1 MLSWHLLLRAPR
13 LTQELLE
20 IDNIYS
26 ISHFVQLALMIKMVP
41 WLRLHLSNA
50 GSLGSIPG

>member
-20 IDNIYS
+20 IDDIYS
-26 ISHFVQLALMIKMVP
+26 ISHFVQLALMIKIVILGFP
-41 WLRLHLSNA
+41 WWSR
-50 GSLGSIPG
+50 G